1 MNKTAPVS
9 TTEADTTDHQPATTT
24 ELTAGQILR
33 TAREAQNIDRG
44 LLAAALKVHVTQ
56 LEALEA
62 DQYDQLPDSAFTRNF
77 AKTVCQRLKIDE
89 KPVLERLP
97 GLNSQAIVNAAMK
110 VSQVSKE
117 TTLRNQ
123 TFKSKPLTS
132 QKKSHR
138 IWWIMLA
145 LLLIALGVL
154 FLSPTKWFG
163 TGNTIP
169 SATEEGT
176 LTPIAPS
183 TQIER
188 GVVSV
193 QITPPSTT
201 TLPSGH
207 SLQME
212 SSTADPAILEIQQE
226 ATDENIES
234 AENAVHEA
242 SNVIESPTPVMTQ
255 RFVMTTKT
263 ESWASIQSASGRVL
277 YQKTLK
283 SGEELSLPLEDLP
296 WKVRIGNASY
306 ATVIVRGETMQLR
319 TSSGNVADFEV
330 K

>member
-1 MNKTAPVS
+1 MNKTASAPK
-9 TTEADTTDHQPATTT
+9 TEADTADQQHTTTTT

-33 TAREAQNIDRG
+33 AAREAQNIDRG

-97 GLNSQAIVNAAMK
+97 GLNSQGIVNAAMK

-123 TFKSKPLTS
+123 TFKGRPLTS

-163 TGNTIP
+163 TGTT
-169 SATEEGT
+169 STSTTEGT
-176 LTPIAPS
+176 LTPITPS

-193 QITPPSTT
+193 QIAPPPTT
-201 TLPSGH
+201 TLPSGNL
-207 SLQME
+207 LQMGA
-212 SSTADPAILEIQQE
+212 STSDSAALEIQQE
-226 ATDENIES
+226 NPDESIELS
-234 AENAVHEA
+234 ESVVDNT
-242 SNVIESPTPVMTQ
+242 SNVTEPSAPIITQ
-255 RFVMTTKT
+255 TFVMTTRT
-263 ESWASIQSASGRVL
+263 ESWTSIQSASGRVL

-306 ATVIVRGETMQLR
+306 ATVVVRGETLQLR

>member
-1 MNKTAPVS
+1 MNKTAHEP
-9 TTEADTTDHQPATTT
+9 TTEVDTTDQQHTTAT

-33 TAREAQNIDRG
+33 AAREAQNIDRG

-97 GLNSQAIVNAAMK
+97 SLNSQGIVNAAMK

-117 TTLRNQ
+117 TALRNK
-123 TFKSKPLTS
+123 TFKGRPLTS

-138 IWWIMLA
+138 IWWIILA
-145 LLLIALGVL
+145 LLLIALGAL
-154 FLSPTKWFG
+154 FLSPTKWFSAG
-163 TGNTIP
+163 STSTIE
-169 SATEEGT
+169 STS
-176 LTPIAPS
+176 TPITPT
-183 TQIER
+183 TQVER

-193 QITPPSTT
+193 QITPPATT

-207 SLQME
+207 SLQMV
-212 SSTADPAILEIQQE
+212 SSAGNPADLEIQQE
-226 ATDENIES
+226 AADENIES
-234 AENAVHEA
+234 AESAINEPLDVTEPPA
-242 SNVIESPTPVMTQ
+242 PVVTQ
-255 RFVMTTKT
+255 TFVMTTRT
-263 ESWASIQSASGRVL
+263 ESWTSIQSASGRVL

-306 ATVIVRGETMQLR
+306 ATVVVRGETLQLR